1 MQPSKSFKDYLDD
14 NDYQPSMKSKSKS
27 IEYLEDLDVGDFIAA
42 IRNLHKSIVAEKLDG
57 TALTFGL
64 DDDGEFYTTRSG
76 KGSSDKLFYKAAD
89 WGISAASN
97 GFKATH
103 AALKK
108 HLDVIKSIMEPGNA
122 MDVEIMF
129 GRQPNTIVYGLDG
142 YNYIAFLKST
152 PGTNKELKVDQKKVK
167 KLYNKLKDA
176 TSDVRTINVDT
187 TDGENLIQAPTVTNW
202 KFTTPEFINA
212 NHFADTDVNK
222 DIDKLEKYLGRK
234 NEPMSDL
241 LRKDVT
247 NFEAAKMSLTEVKT
261 PIRSQAKKIKED
273 VLDTIMNDYK
283 LPIKQTLLDKFVS
296 KVKPRLQDRDVE
308 PSEDLGMEGI
318 VVLDPKTQK
327 QFKIVDKDTFST
339 LNKFNYEIR
348 NNIRGVVRSE
358 DEDAPLALR
367 GGLLGTAKI
376 RIARLFN
383 MPGLG
388 KGYTTK
394 RVIAKFKGETP
405 EETVTNIANS
415 LGDADFRSYKEKILA
430 IIANT
435 SKELQE
441 TLDNFKAN
449 FHDYK
454 VKLENGK
461 EVGYTPEVVRRTLLV
476 FAETRQSL
484 QRMRTKIEES
494 QNMEDI
500 VTGMFGKPI
509 KQLFGDTP
517 EAGEDSITED
527 DAGTGASAVS
537 GSAPGLPLGPG
548 TFSSAIAPL
557 PKLLFPGKMIKR
569 ITKSSVKIR
578 KKKKTNK

>member
-1 MQPSKSFKDYLDD
+1 MPSQSFKDYLDD
-14 NDYQPSMKSKSKS
+14 NDYKPTLKSKSKS
-27 IEYLEDLDVGDFIAA
+27 IEYLEDLSVKDFIDA

-76 KGSSDKLFYKAAD
+76 KGSSDKLCYKAAD

-108 HLDVIKSIMEPGNA
+108 HLETIKTVMQPGEA

-167 KLYNKLKDA
+167 KLFNKLKDE

-187 TDGENLIQAPTVTNW
+187 TDGENLVQAPTVTNW
-202 KFTTPEFINA
+202 KFTTPEFIDTK
-212 NHFADTDVNK
+212 HFEDSDVK
-222 DIDKLEKYLGRK
+222 AELEKLEKFLNKRNDK
-234 NEPMSDL
+234 MSDIL
-241 LRKDVT
+241 NRDVT
-247 NFEAAKMSLTEVKT
+247 NFEAAQVPLTDVRT
-261 PIRSQAKKIKED
+261 AIRSQAKAAKED
-273 VLDTIMNDYK
+273 INDAIMNKYK
-283 LPIKQTLLDKFVS
+283 LPIKQTLLDKFVRT
-296 KVKPRLQDRDVE
+296 VKPRLQDRDVE
-308 PSEDLGMEGI
+308 PAEDLGMEGI

-327 QFKIVDKDTFST
+327 QFKIVDKETFTT
-339 LNKFNYEIR
+339 LNRFNYEVR

-358 DEDAPLALR
+358 DEDAPLNLR

-394 RVIAKFKGETP
+394 KVIAKFKGANAD
-405 EETVTNIANS
+405 ETVANLAQS
-415 LGDADFRSYKEKILA
+415 LQDADWRAYKEKINA
-430 IIANT
+430 IIVDT
-435 SKELQE
+435 LKELQE
-441 TLDNFKAN
+441 ALDNFKEN

-454 VKLENGK
+454 VKLESGK
-461 EVGYTPEVVRRTLLV
+461 EVGYTQEVVRRTLLV

-484 QRMRTKIEES
+484 KRMQSKIDEA
-494 QNMEDI
+494 QGMEDI
-500 VTGMFGKPI
+500 IVGMFGKSI

-527 DAGTGASAVS
+527 EGGAGEPVGTVS
-537 GSAPGLPLGPG
+537 PLGPG
-548 TFSSAIAPL
+548 TFSGAIAPL
-557 PKLLFPGKMIKR
+557 PKRLFPGKMIRR
-569 ITKSSVKIR
+569 IVKTGVKVKR
-578 KKKKTNK
+578 KKKSNK

>member
-1 MQPSKSFKDYLDD
+1 MPSKSFKDYLDD
-14 NDYQPSMKSKSKS
+14 NDYKPTMKSKSKS
-27 IEYLEDLDVGDFIAA
+27 IEYLEDLEVNDFIDA

-64 DDDGEFYTTRSG
+64 DDANEFYTTRSG

-108 HLDVIKSIMEPGNA
+108 HIEVIRSVMEPGEA

-167 KLYNKLKDA
+167 KLYAKLKDA

-187 TDGENLIQAPTVTNW
+187 NDGENLISAPTVTNW
-202 KFTTPEFINA
+202 KFTTPEFINTK
-212 NHFADTDVNK
+212 HFEDTDVK
-222 DIDKLEKYLGRK
+222 AEIAKLEKFLNKK
-234 NEPMSDL
+234 NEAMSDL
-241 LRKDVT
+241 LHKDVT
-247 NFEAAKMSLTEVKT
+247 NFETARMSLTDVKT
-261 PIRSQAKKIKED
+261 SIRSQAKGIKED
-273 VLDTIMNDYK
+273 INDKIMNAYK
-283 LPIKQTLLDKFVS
+283 LPIKQQLLDKFIRT
-296 KVKPRLQDRDVE
+296 VKPRLQDRDVE

-339 LNKFNYEIR
+339 LNKFNYEVR

-358 DEDAPLALR
+358 DEDAPLNLR

-376 RIARLFN
+376 RIAALFQ

-394 RVIAKFKGETP
+394 RVIAKFKGDDP
-405 EETVTNIANS
+405 ESTVANIVSS
-415 LGDADFRSYKEKILA
+415 LGDVDYRAYKEKITA
-430 IIANT
+430 IIAHT

-441 TLDNFKAN
+441 TLDNFKEN
-449 FHDYK
+449 FHEYK

-461 EVGYTPEVVRRTLLV
+461 EVGYTQEVVRRTLLV

-484 QRMRTKIEES
+484 KRMQAKIDDAQS
-494 QNMEDI
+494 MEDI
-500 VTGMFGKPI
+500 IVGMFGKPI

-527 DAGTGASAVS
+527 EGGDGTPIAPSTGTCAG
-537 GSAPGLPLGPG
+537 
-548 TFSSAIAPL
+548 AIAPV
-557 PKLLFPGKMIKR
+557 PMLLFPGKMIKR
-569 ITKSSVKIR
+569 ITKTSTKIR
-578 KKKKTNK
+578 KKKKANK